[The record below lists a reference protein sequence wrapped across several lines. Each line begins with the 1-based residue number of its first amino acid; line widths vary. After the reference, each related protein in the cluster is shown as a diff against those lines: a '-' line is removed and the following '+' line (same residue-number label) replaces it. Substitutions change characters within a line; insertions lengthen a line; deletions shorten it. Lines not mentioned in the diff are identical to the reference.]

1 MTTNPLDL
9 IEARANAATKGP
21 WDVTAFDSGHSR
33 FEMSVSICTR
43 DVGDTICDMD
53 GLARSQNMKWATS
66 DGFTDAV
73 FIAHAREDVP
83 KLVAALRAVEA
94 VHRNEHRDHL
104 GRKSETPTERGGFC
118 YGCGWYGGDACP
130 MITAIREA
138 LG

>member
-1 MTTNPLDL
+1 MTPNPLDA
-9 IEARANAATKGP
+9 IQARADAATEGP
-21 WDVTAFDSGHSR
+21 WRLWRDPSDSENKRGASVETAWSHDAGG
-33 FEMSVSICTR
+33 E
-43 DVGDTICDMD
+43 DTDLITGWC
-53 GLARSQNMKWATS
+53 APA
-66 DGFTDAV
+66 DAE

-83 KLVAALRAVEA
+83 RLVKALRAVEA

-118 YGCGWYGGDACP
+118 YGCGWYGGAACP